1 MNRWRMVVWGVVGLL
16 VIGLAACGGT
26 GGDEPGADDATTAAG
41 VVGEDDNETLE
52 EAAQETTGEDPD
64 QSEEATEGDETT
76 EGGAEG
82 SKDETLEEVG
92 GGYIYRREGGIAGF
106 CDVVTVLAGTATIG
120 SCATEPPS
128 ILSEVTLTADQS
140 QQVLTWLEELRT
152 FEHQNADAAT
162 ADAMSI
168 SIVFNGEGD
177 NEPTDED
184 IAAIEALSL
193 ELLAGG
199 AAPEK

>member
-1 MNRWRMVVWGVVGLL
+1 MNRWRVVVWGLVGLL
-16 VIGLAACGGT
+16 LIGLAACGGT
-26 GGDEPGADDATTAAG
+26 GGNEPGADANG
-41 VVGEDDNETLE
+41 NETLE
-52 EAAQETTGEDPD
+52 EAAQETESDDPD

-82 SKDETLEEVG
+82 AKDETLEELG
-92 GGYIYRREGGIAGF
+92 GGFVYRREGGIAGF

-128 ILSEVTLTADQS
+128 IMGEVALSLEQA
-140 QQVLTWLEELRT
+140 QQVMTWLEELQT
-152 FEHQNADAAT
+152 FEHEQADDAV
-162 ADAMSI
+162 ADAMTVSI
-168 SIVFNGEGD
+168 IFNGEGD

-184 IAAIEALSL
+184 IAAIEKLAQ

-199 AAPEK
+199 AAVEE

>member
-1 MNRWRMVVWGVVGLL
+1 MNRWRVVVWGVVGLL
-16 VIGLAACGGT
+16 VIGLAACGGA
-26 GGDEPGADDATTAAG
+26 GGDEPGATDGTTAAG
-41 VVGEDDNETLE
+41 TAAENDNETLE

-64 QSEEATEGDETT
+64 QGEEATEGDETT
-76 EGGAEG
+76 EGEAEG
-82 SKDETLEEVG
+82 SKDETLEELG
-92 GGYIYRREGGIAGF
+92 GGFVYRREGGIAGF

-128 ILSEVTLTADQS
+128 ILGEVTLTADQS

-152 FEHQNADAAT
+152 FEHENADAAT

-177 NEPTDED
+177 NEPTDEV
-184 IAAIEALSL
+184 IAAIEKLAQ

-199 AAPEK
+199 AATEK